1 MNFELLK
8 KITQT
13 PAAPGYEQELTDFL
27 KSHFESRDIPT
38 HIDSMGN
45 LTVTLG
51 EGEPTVMS
59 AAHVDEISLIST
71 HIEKDGFIRFSTLG
85 GFDPRTLY
93 TQAVTVLSKEGAIPG
108 VIGGM
113 PAHILSDEEKK
124 QAPKI
129 ENLYIDTGLPAE
141 KVKEIVPTGT
151 LIVRD
156 RPLQQMGDCI
166 TSKSLDNRISVY
178 MLAEAV
184 LSLSKEKLPCTFNAV
199 FTVQEEVGIRGA
211 RVAAQRLRPDIG
223 IALDITLAADN
234 PGVEESRW
242 VTRPGKGTAIKIMDS
257 SVISTHSLVSYMI
270 EIVEKN
276 EITFQREVL
285 TAGGTDTS
293 GMQYLAG
300 LGSHVTCISTPTR
313 YVHSAVELCDINDVE
328 QGILL
333 LQHAIRKIDRYQPDG

>member
-1 MNFELLK
+1 MNFELLE

-13 PAAPGYEQELTDFL
+13 PAPPGYEQELTKFL
-27 KSHFESRDIPT
+27 KSHFDQHGISSETDR
-38 HIDSMGN
+38 MGN
-45 LTVTLG
+45 LSVTLG
-51 EGEPTVMS
+51 KAGPTVMS

-71 HIEKDGFIRFSTLG
+71 HVEKDGFIRFSTLG

-93 TQAVTVLSKEGAIPG
+93 TQAVTVLSKDGPIPG

-113 PAHILSDEEKK
+113 PAHILQPEEKEK
-124 QAPKI
+124 APKT

-141 KVKEIVPTGT
+141 KVKELVPTGT

-156 RPLQQMGDCI
+156 RPLQKLGECI

-184 LSLSKEKLPCTFNAV
+184 VKLSKQELPCRFHAV

-211 RVAAQRLRPDIG
+211 RVAAQRIQPDIG

-242 VTRPGKGTAIKIMDS
+242 VTRPGSGAAIKIMDS
-257 SVISTHSLVSYMI
+257 SVIATSSLVEFMANI
-270 EIVEKN
+270 AVEN

-300 LGSHVTCISTPTR
+300 IGTHVTCISTPTR
-313 YVHSAVELCDINDVE
+313 YVHSAVELCNISDVE
-328 QGILL
+328 FGISLL
-333 LQHAIRKIDRYQPDG
+333 EHTIRSIDRYTPDG